1 MKALREETH
10 RSFWA
15 GGSTGYRGAMTT
27 ASLLD
32 QLRVLVASA
41 PVGGQLTLSRDWLA
55 DRLSGL
61 ELASERPAVQ
71 TPVPL
76 VPGALYTTRE
86 AEVATRRSR
95 RHLRRYGVP
104 VVRDGRRRTLY
115 RGEDL
120 IAHIERHLVTT
131 AQRQTGRTSRAPAP
145 QLGGRPGA
153 CFSPGGR

>member
-1 MKALREETH
+1 
-10 RSFWA
+10 
-15 GGSTGYRGAMTT
+15 MTT
-27 ASLLD
+27 AALLD

-41 PVGGQLTLSRDWLA
+41 PAGGQLTLSRDWLA
-55 DRLSGL
+55 ERLSGL
-61 ELASERPAVQ
+61 NLAPERPAVQ
-71 TPVPL
+71 TPLPL

-95 RHLRRYGVP
+95 RHLRRHGVP

-131 AQRQTGRTSRAPAP
+131 AQRQTGRAPRAPAP

-153 CFSPGGR
+153 CFSPRGR